1 MAGGSVRDLMVQ
13 LRLDQSQFKNEM
25 VLARS
30 EVRKLEAEFKA
41 VKSDEDVADAG
52 ALLKKNLEAQ
62 VKAMTEQVDGYEK
75 RLNELKA
82 ALNTVKPGSR
92 DESQLTRDIKSLETS
107 LNNAKTYL
115 NTIKRNMETFKAD
128 EFVRAM
134 EGIVQ
139 TGNDM
144 KMAYSFLLGDWAK
157 ETADLADLANVS
169 REQALAFVEKI
180 AKDRPGWYDGWAD
193 QTDEFIRQLIKEVPL
208 SYSEVATIMAN
219 AMQAGGVAV
228 EDIEE
233 FTRMFAMLQSS
244 TNLTGEEG
252 AMQFGKFLT
261 IMEADVDAYTALA
274 SVIVDLGNNVA
285 AQENEIV
292 ETAMRSASALR
303 AVGLSAEDVLGIS
316 ASALTLGMEP
326 AAAASSLEKLAKKA
340 GGSAEFAAKGYEEFR
355 QKLAAAGK
363 EVTSFYDLQVAID
376 ADSSVRKGLIERLGM
391 TGADF
396 DRLMKN
402 AVQTEKVA
410 WLMGQT
416 VDEFA
421 AAWAQDPA
429 KYFVSLFETIGQLD
443 ESGAES
449 IFNILGELGITEIRE
464 GRLASNFAMVS
475 ENLSAVLDLARVA
488 NKEASALEREA
499 KTLFE
504 TTQSQRQMNENKS
517 QNFLQKIGEGA
528 TAVRQ
533 TWDNLWA
540 NMQQTLTEN
549 LPEWAQTGIG
559 ATVEILSEL
568 GSVIDSIG
576 NFAQGIYYTGQVYRD
591 IKKTNWGRVGEVLKP
606 LGKSVGKMGL
616 GVGAAFGLIGLVDYL
631 TDMAESTQSIQE
643 ALNGIQINVDEES
656 KKRALA
662 AFQEVQDA
670 ADRLSG
676 KELEDLST
684 MSRVVQA
691 GYGDEDM
698 FGRALA
704 YEKEMAK
711 RDLQELNLSYG
722 EQLADKNEAIA
733 QAFDKGDTALAE
745 VLAAQRDA
753 LKMQWEQDANAI
765 ENEYSRTVSALFNGM
780 ISTDEE
786 MAQKLNTMASRYSL
800 FALLEGMKNGELPQ
814 SNKNLRIAIE
824 ALFNEGLMGQM
835 NYDHYMDDPSYFLA
849 GLWRHNWSKKVLQLM
864 EKDFEDVY
872 GNDFMNG
879 LLSAALDADAFQ
891 NMDFSQV
898 EGAFSGLVA
907 AMDLRGAILD
917 GGNVEAVGAAIT
929 DGLAYGMLAKQDALS
944 AAAVQLRNT
953 IVSALKGA
961 LDIHSPSGV
970 TRPLGAFTTEGFVAG
985 MLDKEQDV
993 RGSVRRMM
1001 LAAKAEADALS
1012 PKINAAMMMMGGGVL
1027 SGGAGLGG
1035 GVQIAGKGTPV
1046 INNYYNVSG
1055 SVETQQN
1062 VRRLAQQ
1069 LARAQQYTNQSVGK
1083 T

>member
-30 EVRKLEAEFKA
+30 EVKKLEAEFKA

-82 ALNTVKPGSR
+82 ALNVVKPGSR
-92 DESQLTRDIKSLETS
+92 DESQLTRDIKNLETS
-107 LNNAKTYL
+107 LDNAKTHL

-292 ETAMRSASALR
+292 EIAMRSASALR
-303 AVGLSAEDVLGIS
+303 AVGLSAEDILGIS

-340 GGSAEFAAKGYEEFR
+340 GGSAEFAAKGYEDFR
-355 QKLAAAGK
+355 KQVEAAYGPFG
-363 EVTSFYDLQVAID
+363 SFYDLAVLMGN
-376 ADSSVRKGLIERLGM
+376 DSNALKALRGSLGLIPE
-391 TGADF
+391 DF

-402 AVQTEKVA
+402 AVQAEKVA

-429 KYFVSLFETIGQLD
+429 KYFVNLFETIGQLD
-443 ESGAES
+443 ESGSES
-449 IFNILGELGITEIRE
+449 LFNILGELGITEIRE

-488 NKEASALEREA
+488 NNEASALEREA
-499 KTLFE
+499 ETLFA

-606 LGKSVGKMGL
+606 LVSGGKMAL

-722 EQLADKNEAIA
+722 EQIADKNEAIA

-745 VLAAQRDA
+745 VLAAQRDT

-814 SNKNLRIAIE
+814 SDKNLRIAIE

-872 GNDFMNG
+872 GNDFMNS

-929 DGLAYGMLAKQDALS
+929 DGLAYGMLSKQDALS

-1035 GVQIAGKGTPV
+1035 GVQIAGKSTPV